1 MTQHRDTCQIHF
13 TEVPGLCTCDFDQ
26 RRKQELAAREADPQS
41 QYAADRERAYECDH
55 GGRS

>member
-1 MTQHRDTCQIHF
+1 MTEHRPTCQIHF

-26 RRKQELAAREADPQS
+26 RRKQELAARDASE
-41 QYAADRERAYECDH
+41 YATDRERAYECDH